1 VRAAMGERRWEGS
14 GEGAEGLVRHLRLGS
29 QLRSFV
35 EEAVDALSRSRCG
48 GGWGWS
54 TVVVVGARLTVVVD
68 RLGRRWAGRGTGSV
82 LWGGG
87 SAAGFAG
94 LVTNKTTLPRRTVRL
109 VPNRR
114 CRGEGCVRDSVAQ
127 SGDFSSFRR
136 VSSWSGIGD
145 RGSGVPGS
153 GFRGPGSGVRGLGS
167 AVRGAGCGVR
177 GLSVFSYRGS
187 PLPSSLFPLPSSDF
201 RLPSRDWSLVTGRW
215 SVGVGQWTFNGPI
228 LAYRFRLSTCRSRR
242 AMYDFQC

>member
-1 VRAAMGERRWEGS
+1 
-14 GEGAEGLVRHLRLGS
+14 LVRHLRLGS

-153 GFRGPGSGVRGLGS
+153 GFRGPGSGVRGPRFG
-167 AVRGAGCGVR
+167 VRGAGCGVR
-177 GLSVFSYRGS
+177 GAGTVGLFLSGFA
-187 PLPSSLFPLPSSDF
+187 SSLFPLPSSVF
-201 RLPSRDWSLVTGRW
+201 RLPTSVSGLVTGHWSLVSGRW
-215 SVGVGQWTFNGPI
+215 AVDV
-228 LAYRFRLSTCRSRR
+228 
-242 AMYDFQC
+242 

>member
-1 VRAAMGERRWEGS
+1 M
-14 GEGAEGLVRHLRLGS
+14 VRHLRLGS

-153 GFRGPGSGVRGLGS
+153 GFRGPGSAVWGPRCG
-167 AVRGAGCGVR
+167 VRGAGTV
-177 GLSVFSYRGS
+177 GLFLSGFA
-187 PLPSSLFPLPSSDF
+187 SSLFPLPSSVF
-201 RLPSRDWSLVTGRW
+201 RLPTSVSGLVTGHWSLGSGRW
-215 SVGVGQWTFNGPI
+215 AVGVGQWTFNGPI